1 MESVFVSSPRRA
13 TASPTCPH
21 RRTFIIVESL
31 VALSGLAGA
40 VQLMAGVATPPNS
53 DLPLGLSSWVLP
65 GFWLFGTV
73 ALPAAIAGLLAYR
86 RSPYAPLAVVL
97 ASVTMAVEVLVQI
110 PFIGLNPLQAVFGGL
125 AAVLGAL
132 GVHAWRTGWHPA
144 GANRRAAARS

>member
-1 MESVFVSSPRRA
+1 MESVFVSTPRRD
-13 TASPTCPH
+13 TASPMRPH

-40 VQLMAGVATPPNS
+40 VQLMAGVATPPDS
-53 DLPLGLSSWVLP
+53 YLPLGLSSWVLP

-110 PFIGLNPLQAVFGGL
+110 PFIGLKPLQAVFGGL
-125 AAVLGAL
+125 AVVLGAL
-132 GVHAWRTGWHPA
+132 GVRAWRTGWRPA
-144 GANRRAAARS
+144 RANRRAAARS

>member
-1 MESVFVSSPRRA
+1 MDSVFVSSPSRA
-13 TASPTCPH
+13 TASLICPH
-21 RRTFIIVESL
+21 RRAFITVESL

-53 DLPLGLSSWVLP
+53 DLPLRVSSWVLP
-65 GFWLFGTV
+65 VLWLFGTV

-125 AAVLGAL
+125 TVVLGAL
-132 GVHAWRTGWHPA
+132 GVHAWRTGWRPS
-144 GANRRAAARS
+144 R

>member
-1 MESVFVSSPRRA
+1 MDSVFVSSPRRA
-13 TASPTCPH
+13 TASSICPH
-21 RRTFIIVESL
+21 RRTLIIVESL

-53 DLPLGLSSWVLP
+53 YLPLGLSSWVLP
-65 GFWLFGTV
+65 GFWVFGIV

-110 PFIGLNPLQAVFGGL
+110 PFIGLNPLQAIFGGL
-125 AAVLGAL
+125 AVVLGAL
-132 GVHAWRTGWHPA
+132 GVHAWRTGWRPTRS
-144 GANRRAAARS
+144 NRRAAALS

>member
-1 MESVFVSSPRRA
+1 MDSVFVSSPRRA
-13 TASPTCPH
+13 TASSICPH
-21 RRTFIIVESL
+21 RRTLIIVESL

-53 DLPLGLSSWVLP
+53 YLPLGLSSWVLP

-110 PFIGLNPLQAVFGGL
+110 PFIGLNPLQAIFGGL
-125 AAVLGAL
+125 AVVLGAL
-132 GVHAWRTGWHPA
+132 GVHAWRTGWRPTRS
-144 GANRRAAARS
+144 NRRAAALS

>member
-13 TASPTCPH
+13 TASAICPH

-73 ALPAAIAGLLAYR
+73 AVR
-86 RSPYAPLAVVL
+86 T
-97 ASVTMAVEVLVQI
+97 ASGRPGQCDH
-110 PFIGLNPLQAVFGGL
+110 GG
-125 AAVLGAL
+125 
-132 GVHAWRTGWHPA
+132 
-144 GANRRAAARS
+144 

>member
-1 MESVFVSSPRRA
+1 MIFMETAFVSSPSRA
-13 TASPTCPH
+13 TASPICPH

-53 DLPLGLSSWVLP
+53 DLPFGLSSWVLP

-86 RSPYAPLAVVL
+86 RSPYAPIAVVV

-125 AAVLGAL
+125 AVVLGAL
-132 GVHAWRTGWHPA
+132 GVHARRKGWHP
-144 GANRRAAARS
+144 SS

>member
-13 TASPTCPH
+13 TASLTCPH

-40 VQLMAGVATPPNS
+40 VQLMAGVATPSNS

-65 GFWLFGTV
+65 GFWLLGTV
-73 ALPAAIAGLLAYR
+73 ALPAAVASLLAYR

-125 AAVLGAL
+125 AVGLGAL
-132 GVHAWRTGWHPA
+132 GVHAWRTGWRPA
-144 GANRRAAARS
+144 DANRRPPASR

>member
-1 MESVFVSSPRRA
+1 MKSVFVSSPRRA
-13 TASPTCPH
+13 AASPICPH
-21 RRTFIIVESL
+21 RRTFIIVDSL

-73 ALPAAIAGLLAYR
+73 ALPAAIASLLAYR

-110 PFIGLNPLQAVFGGL
+110 PFIGLHPLQAVFGGL
-125 AAVLGAL
+125 AVVLGAL
-132 GVHAWRTGWHPA
+132 GVHAWRTGWRQGNA
-144 GANRRAAARS
+144 YAKAASRS